1 MFRFKLLYFKS
12 GRKNK
17 LHSEYNISHFCKRFS
32 LFRHCRWRATHILFK
47 FSRSCQ
53 WSSAQKLNSDSLSVW
68 MTIRCKAII
77 PSHWFWSAQTL
88 EGGLQAGWEFI
99 WSHQC
104 LWSLVDRDSLAG
116 WARVPVFSRS
126 HQYGD
131 SDQLKYWRATHMLD
145 GSVFSRS
152 CQRYWSAQIMNLKS
166 YSQPECQW
174 VFSQSH
180 QWIWFV

>member
-17 LHSEYNISHFCKRFS
+17 LHSEYNISHFCKRLNQS
-32 LFRHCRWRATHILFK
+32 VQTLPVEGNSHTIQVQPIMSVVICSKIK
-47 FSRSCQ
+47 Q
-53 WSSAQKLNSDSLSVW
+53 WLTLCMGD
-68 MTIRCKAII
+68 IRCEAII

-104 LWSLVDRDSLAG
+104 LWFLVDCDSLAG

-131 SDQLKYWRATHMLD
+131 SDQLKYWNNSHARWVT
-145 GSVFSRS
+145 VFSRS
-152 CQRYWSAQIMNLKS
+152 CQRYWSAQIMKS

-174 VFSQSH
+174 VFSQFH